1 MASDLLA
8 KIGIELDARIEELR
22 PLALEYES
30 LHAAAESLG
39 TAQNTSAAPVLAKPR
54 AKKTTAKKA
63 SAKETA
69 VKPAAAKRTTVKPV
83 AVQKA
88 AAKGTQRTPRGS
100 AASAL
105 GQAASGAS
113 IAKSPRKARR
123 RASIGRYEQVVLDAL
138 EHGSHTVGELVMVTA
153 MGAKEI
159 RGGVNRLLSDRG
171 IVKVDRGGKT
181 AYALPST
188 APKGSGAHGQGKSA
202 KG

>member
-8 KIGIELDARIEELR
+8 KIGTELDARIEELR
-22 PLALEYES
+22 PLALEYER

-39 TAQNTSAAPVLAKPR
+39 TAQNTSAAPVLAKSP

-69 VKPAAAKRTTVKPV
+69 AKPAATKRTTAKPP
-83 AVQKA
+83 ATKETT
-88 AAKGTQRTPRGS
+88 AKGTQRAPRGS
-100 AASAL
+100 AASAVE
-105 GQAASGAS
+105 QAASGAS
-113 IAKSPRKARR
+113 TAKQPRKKAPR
-123 RASIGRYEQVVLDAL
+123 RAPIGRYEQAVLDAL

-159 RGGVNRLLSDRG
+159 RGGVNRLLSDKG
-171 IVKVDRGGKT
+171 IVKVDRGGKA
-181 AYALPST
+181 AYALPSA
-188 APKGSGAHGQGKSA
+188 APKAQGQGKSA